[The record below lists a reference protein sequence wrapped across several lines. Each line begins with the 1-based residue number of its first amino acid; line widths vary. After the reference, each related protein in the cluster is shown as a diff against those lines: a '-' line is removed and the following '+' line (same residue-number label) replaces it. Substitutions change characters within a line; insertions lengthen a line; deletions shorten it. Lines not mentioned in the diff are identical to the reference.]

1 MMFFFKKLITAFLMP
16 MPLGLFLLLIG
27 FLYLISD
34 SYKKA
39 KIFLF
44 LGLSWFL
51 ILSFQ
56 PISNAIIKP
65 LENSQKAL
73 LTIPKVEYILVLG
86 SGHTSNDN
94 LSITSQVSPVGINR
108 LAEGIR
114 IYKELEN
121 AKLVVSG
128 YGSEDENSHALMQE
142 KLAISLGV
150 KKEDIIRFDTPK
162 DTKEEVLEM
171 KKLVQYK
178 DFILVTSA
186 SHMTR
191 ANLLFQKEGLNPY
204 LAPTYHLGNKT
215 QSFSSYFSARNF
227 YKVEVAWHEY
237 LGLVYSWLKND
248 I

>member
-1 MMFFFKKLITAFLMP
+1 MNFALKKFITAFLMP
-16 MPLGLFLLLIG
+16 LPLGLFLLLIG
-27 FLYLISD
+27 FLYLISN

-44 LGLSWFL
+44 LGFLWFFL
-51 ILSFQ
+51 LSFQ
-56 PISNAIIKP
+56 PISNAIINP

-94 LSITSQVSPVGINR
+94 LSITSQVAPVGINR

-128 YGSEDENSHALMQE
+128 YGAEDENSHALMQE
-142 KLAISLGV
+142 KLAITLGV

-162 DTKEEVLEM
+162 DTKEEVFEM
-171 KKLVQYK
+171 KKLVGYK

-186 SHMTR
+186 SHMKR
-191 ANLLFQKEGLNPY
+191 ANLLFKKEGLNPY

-215 QSFSSYFSARNF
+215 ESLNSYFSARNF

-237 LGLVYSWLKND
+237 LGLIYSWLRNE

>member
-1 MMFFFKKLITAFLMP
+1 MNFALKKFITAFLMP
-16 MPLGLFLLLIG
+16 LPLGLFLLLIG
-27 FLYLISD
+27 FLYLISN

-44 LGLSWFL
+44 LGLFWFL
-51 ILSFQ
+51 LFSFQ

-65 LENSQKAL
+65 LEDTQQAL
-73 LTIPKVEYILVLG
+73 LTIPKIEYILVLG

-94 LSITSQVSPVGINR
+94 LSITSQVAPVGVNR
-108 LAEGIR
+108 LVEGIR

-121 AKLVVSG
+121 AKLIVSG
-128 YGSEDENSHALMQE
+128 YGVDNENSHALMQE

-150 KKEDIIRFDTPK
+150 KKEDIIRLDTPK
-162 DTKEEVLEM
+162 DTKEEAIETR
-171 KKLVQYK
+171 KLLGNK

-186 SHMTR
+186 SHMKR

-215 QSFSSYFSARNF
+215 HSFSSYFSARNF

-237 LGLVYSWLKND
+237 LGLLYSYLRNE

>member
-1 MMFFFKKLITAFLMP
+1 MNFALKKFVTAFLMP
-16 MPLGLFLLLIG
+16 LPLGLFLLLIG
-27 FLYLISD
+27 FLYLMSN

-44 LGLSWFL
+44 LGFLWFL
-51 ILSFQ
+51 LLSFQ
-56 PISNAIIKP
+56 PISNAIINP

-94 LSITSQVSPVGINR
+94 LSITSQVSSVGINR

-128 YGSEDENSHALMQE
+128 YGAEDENSHALMQE

-171 KKLVQYK
+171 KKLVEYK

-186 SHMTR
+186 SHMKR
-191 ANLLFQKEGLNPY
+191 ANLLFRKEGLNPY

-237 LGLVYSWLKND
+237 LGLLYSWLKND

>member
-171 KKLVQYK
+171 KKLVEYK

-186 SHMTR
+186 SHMKR

>member
-1 MMFFFKKLITAFLMP
+1 MSFVLKKFITAFLMP
-16 MPLGLFLLLIG
+16 LPLGLFLLLIG
-27 FLYLISD
+27 FLYLISN

-44 LGLSWFL
+44 LGFIWFFL
-51 ILSFQ
+51 LSFQ
-56 PISNAIIKP
+56 PISNAIINP

-94 LSITSQVSPVGINR
+94 LSITSQVAPVGINR

-128 YGSEDENSHALMQE
+128 YGAEDENSHALMQE
-142 KLAISLGV
+142 KLAITLGV

-186 SHMTR
+186 SHMKR
-191 ANLLFQKEGLNPY
+191 ANLLFRKEGLNPY

-215 QSFSSYFSARNF
+215 QSLNSYFSARNF

-237 LGLVYSWLKND
+237 LGLIYSWLKNE